1 MLLDIEP
8 VGEFGVVSMEMFRHD
23 DDLVGEPWRGIWIL
37 CGVVD
42 KWESASTKI
51 PVEFGDRGDAMMGAG
66 MVCLLRYFEVV

>member
-8 VGEFGVVSMEMFRHD
+8 VGELGVISMELFRHD
-23 DDLVGEPWRGIWIL
+23 DGFVGELWRGIWIR

-66 MVCLLRYFEVV
+66 IVCLLRYFEVV